1 MIKRILS
8 VALLGAIALSLAAC
22 GGNSD
27 GIKRKEGP
35 VLEVYAEYKAEAEAA
50 AKALLESDPIN
61 AENSTVEPYPILR
74 EYEPDWEDDQ
84 NEKEVSE
91 GMLYINSPE
100 AIDEGVYIGYNDWYF
115 YHDTIK
121 DFTGQNLFTEGQ
133 LRQKLNEYKKQYDY
147 CKENGIAYYLT
158 FAPNKNSIYPEYMH
172 ESYTEAEY
180 KRLDQLID
188 YIKENSDIPVIELKD
203 DLLSAKA
210 ENPDVFLYHRL
221 DTHWNQHAGF
231 IATNALLT
239 EIQKDFPAVQLL
251 NKSDFRI
258 DYMETYM
265 KDQAWYLGYYDSFI
279 QEAPQYTPL
288 NGWKAE
294 LTKIDKKMFGQ
305 FEYSYVWPDGYHECN
320 HESSFVNPEKADAPS
335 VVMFRDSFAVLM
347 IHFMAE
353 SFSETTF
360 YWEAFNIVKL
370 RTHNPD
376 IVIVEIAERT
386 ISN

>member
-1 MIKRILS
+1 MIKKILS
-8 VALLGAIALSLAAC
+8 VTLLSAMVLSLAAC
-22 GGNSD
+22 GGNPD
-27 GIKRKEGP
+27 GLKRKEGP

-61 AENSTVEPYPILR
+61 AQSSTVEPYPILK
-74 EYEPDWEDDQ
+74 EYEPDWEGDQ

-115 YHDTIK
+115 YEDTIE
-121 DFTGQNLFTEGQ
+121 DFTGENLFTEGQ

-203 DLLSAKA
+203 DLLKAKA

-239 EIQKDFPAVQLL
+239 EIQKDFPTVELL
-251 NKSDFRI
+251 NINDFRI

-294 LTKIDKKMFGQ
+294 LTDIDDEIFGQ
-305 FEYSYVWPDGYHECN
+305 FDFAYVWPNGYHECN
-320 HESSFVNPEKADAPS
+320 HKSSFVNPEKPDAPS

-360 YWEAFNIVKL
+360 YWEDFNIIKL
-370 RTHNPD
+370 RMHDAD
-376 IVIVEIAERT
+376 IVVVEIAERV